1 MHVSRARCTA
11 LIFSAVLVFGSAAL
25 FNPAAAQQAPAGPAP
40 SVSTGVQQPAGPAA
54 SNPGPVQTAPAP
66 QAIPA
71 QTSGVAQRILVQ
83 GNERIEESTILSY
96 LTVSPGQTVNAATLD
111 AAEKTLFNTGLF
123 ADVGITLQ
131 GTDLVVRVTE
141 NPIINQVVFE
151 GNHNLKEDK
160 LRDEVQVRPRGIFT
174 RAKVQADVQ
183 RIVELYRRSGRVNA
197 NVTPKIV
204 ELPQKRV
211 DLVFEI
217 DEGPKS
223 GILNINVLGNK
234 EFSDSALNDVIVTKE
249 SKWYRFFT
257 NNDNYDPDRIEYD
270 RDQLRKFYRNRG
282 YYDFHVLSAVAELVP
297 EKNGFNVTY
306 VLDEGGKYKFGKLTV
321 ETDLKRLNP
330 DQLRRLLPIKEG
342 QTYQEDLI
350 EKSTDALTFAAGA
363 AGFAFVDVRPRYTA
377 DPKTHTVNVNFQIT
391 EGPRVYIERIDIVG
405 NTRTVDPV
413 IRRQLLVAEGDAY
426 NRVLVDRS
434 KISVRSL
441 GFFKDVDITQ
451 QPGSAPDKTVLRVA
465 VTEQPTG
472 ELSFSLGYS
481 SVDQLI
487 ADIGITER
495 NFRGRGQQVTFR
507 ISAGYLQK
515 QISFGF
521 TEPRFL
527 GRNLSGGFDLFATDL
542 DYSRYTSYRTTTVG
556 GDFTLGFPLT
566 ETSRLAGNYTVHA
579 DRVAVDQSLCIP
591 GQYQVSRTLC
601 DQRGSYITSSVGY
614 TYRVDLRDDP
624 VVPSRGIL
632 FLASQQFAGVGGTVR
647 YVKSTIDLQ
656 WYHPLWSPKWV
667 LMLEGQGGDVEPWGG
682 DYIRINDRFY
692 SPNGS
697 TPFRGFEVAGIG
709 PRDILYGDALGG
721 KIFYK
726 GTVELNFPN
735 YLPEQYGIQTAL
747 FAEAEGLGTLDA
759 QGKVDPLTG
768 LADPNIRDELALRAV
783 AGITVYWKSPMGPLR
798 FDLSQIIK
806 KQPYDRT
813 ETFQF
818 RTSTRFQ

>member
-11 LIFSAVLVFGSAAL
+11 LIFSAVLIFGSAAL
-25 FNPAAAQQAPAGPAP
+25 LSPALAQAPAAPAP
-40 SVSTGVQQPAGPAA
+40 SVSTGVQQAPAA
-54 SNPGPVQTAPAP
+54 PAPAPAPAP
-66 QAIPA
+66 QQAPA
-71 QTSGVAQRILVQ
+71 PRPASAVVNRIVVQ
-83 GNERIEESTILSY
+83 GNERIEEGTILSY
-96 LTVSPGQTVNAATLD
+96 LTITPGQSVTQATLD
-111 AAEKTLFNTGLF
+111 VAEKTLFNTGLF
-123 ADVGITLQ
+123 ADVHIEGPPAGQ
-131 GTDLVVRVTE
+131 SGDLVVQVTE

-183 RIVELYRRSGRVNA
+183 RIVELYRRSGRVSA
-197 NVTPKIV
+197 VVTPKIV

-217 DEGPKS
+217 NEGPKS

-234 EFSDSALNDVIVTKE
+234 EFSDNALHDVIVTKE

-270 RDQLRKFYRNRG
+270 RSQLDKFYRNRG
-282 YYDFHVLSAVAELVP
+282 FYDFHVLSAVAELVP

-306 VLDEGGKYKFGKLTV
+306 VLDEGGKYKFGKVTV

-330 DQLRRLLPIKEG
+330 DQLRRLLPIREG
-342 QTYQEDLI
+342 VLYQQDLI

-377 DPKTHTVNVNFQIT
+377 NPKTHTVDVNFQVT

-405 NTRTVDPV
+405 NTATIDPV

-434 KISVRSL
+434 KINVRAL

-481 SVDQLI
+481 SVEQLI
-487 ADIGITER
+487 ADVGVTQR

-507 ISAGYLQK
+507 VSAGYLTK
-515 QISFGF
+515 SISFGF
-521 TEPRFL
+521 VQPHLFDL
-527 GRNLSGGFDLFATDL
+527 PIDGGFNLYGQDI
-542 DYSRYTSYRTTTVG
+542 DYTRYSSYRTASVG
-556 GDFTLGFPLT
+556 GDVNIGFNLT
-566 ETSRLAGNYTVHA
+566 SQSRFAPRYVLHA
-579 DRVAVDQSLCIP
+579 DRIEVDSSLCVP
-591 GQYQVSRTLC
+591 GQYLVSRSLC
-601 DQRGSYITSSVGY
+601 DQRGNTITSALGY
-614 TYRVDLRDDP
+614 SYRIDLRDDP
-624 VVPSRGIL
+624 IVPTRGIY
-632 FLASQQFAGVGGTVR
+632 FVADQQFAGVGGSVR
-647 YVKSTIDLQ
+647 YIRSTVDANWFVSL
-656 WYHPLWSPKWV
+656 HPGWV
-667 LMLEGQGGDVEPWGG
+667 LKVEGQAGDVEPWGN
-682 DYIRINDRFY
+682 DYVRINDRFIRGGQ
-692 SPNGS
+692 S
-697 TPFRGFEVAGIG
+697 FRGFEIAGVG
-709 PRDILYGDALGG
+709 PRDTLYGDALGG
-721 KIFYK
+721 KVYLQ
-726 GTVELNFPN
+726 GTLELSFPN
-735 YLPEQYGIQTAL
+735 FLPEQYGIQTGL
-747 FAEAEGLGTLDA
+747 FAEAGTVGVLDA
-759 QGKVDPLTG
+759 RSKLDPLTG
-768 LADPNIRDELALRAV
+768 LADPNIRDELALRAT

-798 FDLSQIIK
+798 FDLAQIIR

-818 RTSTRFQ
+818 STTTRFQ

>member
-1 MHVSRARCTA
+1 MHVSRARCSA
-11 LIFSAVLVFGSAAL
+11 LIFSAILVLGSAAQ
-25 FNPAAAQQAPAGPAP
+25 FHPAAAQAPA
-40 SVSTGVQQPAGPAA
+40 VSTGVQQGL
-54 SNPGPVQTAPAP
+54 AP
-66 QAIPA
+66 QAAPVR
-71 QTSGVAQRILVQ
+71 TGVVQRILVQ
-83 GNERIEESTILSY
+83 GNERIEEGTILSY
-96 LTVSPGQTVNAATLD
+96 LTIAPGQTVTEALID
-111 AAEKTLFNTGLF
+111 SAEKTLFNTGLF
-123 ADVGITLQ
+123 ADVSIQLQ
-131 GTDLVVRVTE
+131 GSDLVVRVTE

-160 LRDEVQVRPRGIFT
+160 LRDEVQVRPRGVFT
-174 RAKVQADVQ
+174 RSKVQADVQ
-183 RIVELYRRSGRVNA
+183 RIVELYRRSGRVSA
-197 NVTPKIV
+197 TVTPKIV

-234 EFSDSALNDVIVTKE
+234 EFSDNSLHDVIVTKE

-342 QTYQEDLI
+342 QVYQEDLI

-363 AGFAFVDVRPRYTA
+363 AGFAFVDVRPRFTA
-377 DPKTHTVNVNFQIT
+377 NQKTHTVDVDFQVT

-405 NTRTVDPV
+405 NTRTIDPV
-413 IRRQLLVAEGDAY
+413 IRRQLLVSEGDAY

-434 KISVRSL
+434 KIQVRAL
-441 GFFKDVDITQ
+441 GFFKDVDISQ

-527 GRNLSGGFDLFATDL
+527 GRNLSGGFDLYATDL
-542 DYSRYTSYRTTTVG
+542 DYSRYTSYRTNSVG
-556 GDFTLGFPLT
+556 GDLSLGFPLT
-566 ETSRLAGNYTVHA
+566 ETSRLSGTYVLRA
-579 DRVAVDQSLCIP
+579 DQVSVDQSLCVP
-591 GQYQVSRTLC
+591 GQYAVSRTLC
-601 DQRGSYITSSVGY
+601 DQRGTYITSSIGY
-614 TYRVDLRDDP
+614 GYRVDLRDDP
-624 VVPSRGIL
+624 IRPTRGIL
-632 FLASQQFAGVGGTVR
+632 FAANQTFAGAGGTVR
-647 YVKSTIDLQ
+647 YVKSTIDTQ
-656 WYHPLWSPKWV
+656 WYHGFGPNWV
-667 LMLEGQGGDVEPWGG
+667 LMLEGQGGDVEPWGN
-682 DYIRINDRFY
+682 DYIRINDRFFRGAQ
-692 SPNGS
+692 S
-697 TPFRGFEVAGIG
+697 FRGFEVAGIG
-709 PRDILYGDALGG
+709 PRDTLYGDSLGG
-721 KIFYK
+721 KIYAQA
-726 GTVELNFPN
+726 TMELTFPN
-735 YLPEQYGIQTAL
+735 FLPEQYGINTAL
-747 FAEAEGLGTLDA
+747 FTEAGTLGILDA
-759 QGKVDPLTG
+759 RAKVDPLTG
-768 LADPNIRDELALRAV
+768 LADPNIRDELALRAT

-813 ETFQF
+813 ELFQF
-818 RTSTRFQ
+818 STSTRFQ